1 MKKIIIDI
9 LKGMVIGVANIIP
22 GVSGGTM
29 AVSMGIYDKIVK
41 IVGNAFYSIFKD
53 FKNTVKFLLP
63 IGIGAVL
70 GILLF
75 SKLIKY
81 CLEFYQM
88 QTVFVFLGLILGTV
102 PLIFENANKNGFK
115 KRYIIPGI
123 ITFVLMISLF
133 FIQKSADV
141 VFTNN
146 FSSMAML
153 FFYGVIAAGTMIIP
167 GISGSFVLMLLGA
180 YLPIL
185 TLVDGLQIIY
195 LIPFAIGVV
204 IGIIVFSKIIDVFLE
219 KFYGYTYY
227 TIIGFILGS
236 LPLIFKDIN
245 WNISILPLS
254 IILCIIFSIG
264 SYVLSN
270 KM

>member
-1 MKKIIIDI
+1 MKNIIIDI
-9 LKGMVIGVANIIP
+9 LKGVIIGIANIIP

-41 IVGNAFYSIFKD
+41 IVGNAFHSIFKD

-70 GILLF
+70 GIVLF

-81 CLEFYQM
+81 CLEVFQI
-88 QTVFVFLGLILGTV
+88 QTIFVFFGLILGTV

-123 ITFVLMISLF
+123 IIFALMISLF
-133 FIQKSADV
+133 FIPKSADI
-141 VFTNN
+141 VFGND
-146 FSSMAML
+146 FISVAML
-153 FFYGVIAAGTMIIP
+153 FGFGIIAAGTMIIP

-180 YLPIL
+180 YYPIL
-185 TLVDGLQIIY
+185 TLVDGLKIVP
-195 LIPFAIGVV
+195 LIPFAIGVGV
-204 IGIIVFSKIIDVFLE
+204 GIIGFSKIIDVFLE

-227 TIIGFILGS
+227 AIIGFVLGS
-236 LPLIFKDIN
+236 LPLIFKDIT
-245 WNISILPLS
+245 WIMSALPIS
-254 IILCIIFSIG
+254 IILCILSAVG
-264 SYVLSN
+264 SYVLSK